1 MDRSS
6 SQAAR
11 GTSPVRMLVA
21 VVGAFALLLLA
32 GVGVAGGAGAQE
44 APRPTWSMPAEMM
57 PGEQGTVT
65 GEGFQPGSS
74 VTMTGPGNVAL
85 GEAVADEFGRITM
98 DMTVPMVMASGP
110 AVMTMVGTNVAGQV
124 VTLNKTINIGSLVS
138 AQAATPMGTDPQFTG

>member
-6 SQAAR
+6 TQAAR

-21 VVGAFALLLLA
+21 VVGAFAVLLLA
-32 GVGVAGGAGAQE
+32 GVGAGGAGAQE
-44 APRPTWSMPAEMM
+44 APRPTWSMPEEMQ

-65 GEGFQPGSS
+65 GEGFQPGSTVS
-74 VTMTGPGNVAL
+74 MTGPGNVAL